1 MLLLLFSA
9 TADWVSGSLCTLTL
23 LLHVQGCF
31 LLYLRMFGTKVKK
44 LAKQMRSYFTL

>member
-31 LLYLRMFGTKVKK
+31 FPPHVQYQGEKNLLNE
-44 LAKQMRSYFTL
+44 

>member
-31 LLYLRMFGTKVKK
+31 FPPHVQYQGEQK
-44 LAKQMRSYFTL
+44 LAE